1 MKRTIDLKNEAIY
14 MDLAIDPTCDLTS
27 NLEIKK
33 DKGIII
39 TKLSVNSKISK
50 KINKPIGNYLTIEFK
65 DITDHLNREKV
76 IKVFSRELIC
86 LLIFSTSFI
95 KISISFSSSTI
106 SS

>member
-33 DKGIII
+33 DKGITI

-50 KINKPIGNYLTIEFK
+50 KINKSIGK
-65 DITDHLNREKV
+65 
-76 IKVFSRELIC
+76 
-86 LLIFSTSFI
+86 
-95 KISISFSSSTI
+95 
-106 SS
+106 